1 MSIQYVFSSPSYANP
16 HPPPLTRLP
25 STMEPSPQ
33 KCIVGGCARNCGK
46 SLPKV
51 LQNIK
56 QLENVFSE
64 IYVLISYDVSDDP
77 TLDILQHYQSQFG
90 HFEILLNDQPLSP
103 IRTERI
109 AHARN
114 RILDRAEH
122 IAAATPEY
130 LYMCMLDMDE
140 VCSSPMDIA
149 LLSSYLARD
158 DWDAL
163 SFNRDDYYDI
173 WALSVSPYIFS
184 CHHWADRRTNAGV
197 IQIMTNYM
205 KRLLLNIPENSL
217 AKVDSAF
224 NGFAIY
230 RLPKFAD
237 CRYSHLFA
245 FEYMS
250 RYNLDQNATRLGL
263 PFPTE
268 AQLRNSHMGYND
280 CEHKYFHLAAIHKN
294 GARIR
299 VSPKRLF
306 ANTSNWS
313 P

>member
-1 MSIQYVFSSPSYANP
+1 MNYVFSSSNYTTTIADT
-16 HPPPLTRLP
+16 HRPPLTLLP
-25 STMEPSPQ
+25 SPIEKSPQ
-33 KCIVGGCARNCGK
+33 KCIVGGCARNCAK
-46 SLPKV
+46 NLPKV

-56 QLENVFSE
+56 QLENVFAE
-64 IYVLISYDVSDDP
+64 IYVWIAYDVSDDN
-77 TLDILQHYQSQFG
+77 TLDILHHYQSQFE
-90 HFEILLNDQPLSP
+90 HFEVLLNDQPLST

-109 AHARN
+109 ANARN
-114 RILDRAEH
+114 RILDRAGDVAE
-122 IAAATPEY
+122 
-130 LYMCMLDMDE
+130 YMCMLDMDE

-149 LLSSYLARD
+149 LLSSCLARD

-197 IQIMTNYM
+197 IQTMANYM

-245 FEYMS
+245 FEYMPS
-250 RYNLDQNATRLGL
+250 DKLALNAARLGL

-268 AQLRNSHMGYND
+268 IQLRNSHMGYND